1 MCSLGTNQKQ
11 IPLAELLR
19 PKTLE
24 EFLGQ
29 NQVIETDSPLHNLI
43 KSGHLF
49 SMILWGP
56 PGCGKTTFGRLLA
69 GNLDCVF
76 TELSAVNSG
85 IKDLRKVVSDAENE
99 LNATG
104 RKTVAFIDEIHRY
117 SKSQQDA
124 ILPHVEK
131 GTIFVIGATTENP
144 SFQIIPALL
153 SRMQTVVFKQ
163 LETENI
169 LQIVRKGYAYLINN
183 YGKLELDPKIGEF
196 IVRYASG
203 DARSA
208 LNIVEYSYFASYN
221 DDKLTLE
228 TVERLSQQKA
238 VKYGVQEHY
247 DLASAFQKSL
257 RGSDPDAA
265 IYWLAKMIVSGED
278 PRFIA
283 RRLIITAAEDI
294 GNADP
299 NALNVALNAYKAVEL
314 TGLPEGR
321 IPLSMA
327 VIYLARAPK
336 SNETIKAIDAA
347 LADIQNGQDF
357 SPPPHLKDAH
367 YKDADKYGFGE
378 GYVYTHKSPEEDQ
391 NFLPDE
397 LLGKKYCD

>member
-1 MCSLGTNQKQ
+1 MNGLGASLKQ
-11 IPLAELLR
+11 VPLAELLR
-19 PKTLE
+19 PKTLD

-29 NQVIETDSPLHNLI
+29 NQVVEKDSPVYNLI
-43 KSGHLF
+43 QSGHLF

-69 GNLDCVF
+69 GQLNCIF

-85 IKDLRKVVSDAENE
+85 IKELRQVVTEE

-104 RKTVAFIDEIHRY
+104 RKTVVFVDEIHRY

-144 SFQIIPALL
+144 SFQVIPALL

-163 LETENI
+163 LEAENI
-169 LQIVRKGYAYLINN
+169 LQIVRKGYAHLMNKH
-183 YGKLELDPKIGEF
+183 GKREFDPKIGEF
-196 IVRYASG
+196 IVKHVSG

-208 LNIVEYSYFASYN
+208 LNLVEYSYFASCN
-221 DDKLTLE
+221 DNKLTLDI
-228 TVERLSQQKA
+228 VERLSRQKA

-247 DLASAFQKSL
+247 DIASAFQKSL
-257 RGSDPDAA
+257 RGSDADAA
-265 IYWLAKMIVSGED
+265 IYWLAKMIASGED

-283 RRLIITAAEDI
+283 RRLIITAAEDV

-299 NALNVALNAYKAVEL
+299 NALNVALNAHRTVEL

-321 IPLSMA
+321 IPLAMA
-327 VIYLARAPK
+327 VIYVARAPK
-336 SNETIKAIDAA
+336 SDESIMAIDKA
-347 LADIQNGQDF
+347 LADIQSGEDY
-357 SPPPHLKDAH
+357 SPPQHLKDAH
-367 YKDADKYGFGE
+367 YKDAAKYGFGE
-378 GYVYTHKSPEEDQ
+378 GYVYTHSNPDETQ
-391 NFLPDE
+391 TFLPDE
-397 LLGKKYCD
+397 LLGKKYCNS